1 MKRFFSL
8 FLLLFLSTN
17 YLFPQDNDID
27 NENYTVIEGKYTG
40 KNLVVLNPSIDDG
53 FCVKKLLVNGREVDF
68 AHNSNSF
75 EIPLK
80 GYVNQQLITIQMQHS
95 EECSPIIVNSSDLI
109 VEREFA
115 LPSFNFVKKTRLI
128 TWDIKELDSLKYYTI
143 EQFVYGRWI
152 VVKELGTPANM
163 AFNTF
168 PPVVNSGINFF
179 RMKEKGKDGK
189 ILISPIIKAKIPNR
203 YVEIKNR
210 KMRVT
215 SELEFSDVV
224 HYEIITENGFFVK
237 SGTAK
242 TVDVSDLTKGNY
254 FVNYDGKQ
262 AIFVKK

>member
-8 FLLLFLSTN
+8 CLLLFLLIN
-17 YLFPQDNDID
+17 QLFSQNNDAD

-40 KNLVVLNPSIDDG
+40 KNLVVLNPFIDG
-53 FCVKKLLVNGREVDF
+53 EFCVKKLFVNGRKVDF
-68 AHNSNSF
+68 VQNSNSF
-75 EIPLK
+75 EIPLQ

-95 EECSPIIVNSSDLI
+95 EECLPIIVNASDLI
-109 VEREFA
+109 VEQEFS
-115 LPSFNFVKKTRLI
+115 LPSFNFIKKTRLI
-128 TWDIKELDSLKYYTI
+128 TWDKKELDSLKYYTI

-152 VVKELGTPANM
+152 VVKDLGIPADM

-168 PPVVNSGINFF
+168 PPILNSGINFF
-179 RMKEKGKDGK
+179 RIKEKGNDEK

-203 YVEIKNR
+203 NVDIK
-210 KMRVT
+210 KIKVT
-215 SELEFSDVV
+215 STLEFTDVV

-242 TVDVSDLTKGNY
+242 TADVSELKKGSY